1 MSGLEIRPVTGCLGA
16 EIRGVDLREDL
27 PQPTIDALR
36 GALLEH
42 LVLFFRDQPIT
53 VEQQIAFTARFGE
66 LVVHPFGPKH
76 PDHPEIIV
84 LDQIEPKGEG
94 ADVWHADTTYTPE
107 PPLGSVLRA
116 VQLPKL
122 GGDTGFVSMVAA
134 YEALSPS
141 IRELIDGLRAVH
153 DITGNVVRANRFGD
167 SSMSLEEA
175 LAAWPPVSH
184 PVVRT
189 HPESGRK
196 ALYVYDVAVSHIEG
210 LSERENQAILPL
222 LCEHARSPE
231 FQCRFRWEPNSL
243 VFWDNRSVQ
252 HCGIAD
258 FTERRVM
265 HRATLRG
272 DVPF

>member
-1 MSGLEIRPVTGCLGA
+1 MPDPEIRPVTGCIGA
-16 EIRGVDLREDL
+16 EIRGLDLREDL
-27 PQPTIDALR
+27 PQSTIDTLR
-36 GALLEH
+36 AALLEH

-53 VEQQIAFTARFGE
+53 VEQQVAFTARFGE

-84 LDQIEPKGEG
+84 LDQVAPKGEG
-94 ADVWHADTTYTPE
+94 ADVWHADTTYVPE

-116 VQLPKL
+116 VQLPTT
-122 GGDTGFVSMVAA
+122 GGDTGFVNMIAA
-134 YEALSPS
+134 YEALSPP
-141 IRELIDGLRAVH
+141 IRELIDDLRAVH

-196 ALYVYDVAVSHIEG
+196 ALYVYDVAVSQIEG
-210 LSERENQAILPL
+210 LTERESQALLPL
-222 LCEHARSPE
+222 LCEHVRSPE
-231 FQCRFRWEPNSL
+231 FQCRFRWEPGSIA
-243 VFWDNRSVQ
+243 FWDNRAVQ
-252 HCGIAD
+252 HCGVPD

-265 HRATLRG
+265 HRATLKG
-272 DVPF
+272 DVPR